1 MAKEVL
7 ELTVKSNIGEVTKET
22 KELTN
27 ETSNAAGQFQ
37 FMGVSLNGVKKA
49 FASAA
54 VTAKGMFGSIKAG
67 LISTGIGAFVVLV
80 GSLIAY
86 FKSTKDGAEKL
97 ERAMAGFGAVVSVIT
112 DRLSTFGE
120 VIVSAFE
127 NPQQAVKDLWEA
139 IKTNIV
145 NRVEGLFDVF
155 GALGDTIKAAFSLDW
170 EGVKAGAADFT
181 ESMIQAST
189 GVDDLT
195 GKMAKGFKSL
205 GDEIEKDVAAAMRLK
220 GMLQQLKDEE
230 REFSKVRAQTRQDIQ
245 KARLDAL
252 DESKTAEERLA
263 AVQKANDLELKT
275 TEDVLKMQ
283 RRKIEVQKATM
294 ALSEN
299 MAEDLDE
306 LASLEVELIDLQTA
320 SFQTQKR
327 LATEMETL
335 TNEIAAKEKAAQ
347 KVIDDEK
354 AEKEKER
361 IASEK
366 INLEAKTNWNLERIK
381 DETDEEFKIR
391 IAAAEKLLQLQNQNT
406 LNLIDDLQERALAE
420 LKIQEEKELASIKGM
435 ENFEAMKVEID
446 KKYSKLRGDIGKE
459 ADQKEKDRKK
469 ALLAFNLGMAD
480 QGLGIIADAAGEG
493 TALAKAAAI
502 AQATISGVQGV
513 QNAFTAANANI
524 PATASSFGAYPVTMA
539 ALAGVFAAANIAKI
553 ASGSPASPS
562 DAPPPP
568 STTTPAPQMMSGAF
582 QLGGGVKPEPLE
594 AYVITDKMTSSQNQL
609 ANIRRRATI

>member
-7 ELTVKSNIGEVTKET
+7 ELTVKSNIGEVTKGT

-27 ETSNAAGQFQ
+27 EASSAVGEFR

-67 LISTGIGAFVVLV
+67 LISSGIGAFVVLV

-181 ESMIQAST
+181 ESMIQTAT

-195 GKMAKGFKSL
+195 GKMAEGFKSL

-366 INLEAKTNWNLERIK
+366 INLKRIK

-459 ADQKEKDRKK
+459 ADQKEKNRKK

>member
-7 ELTVKSNIGEVTKET
+7 ELTVKSNIGEVTKGT

-27 ETSNAAGQFQ
+27 EASSAVGEFR

-67 LISTGIGAFVVLV
+67 LISSGIGAFVVLV

-181 ESMIQAST
+181 ESMIQTAT

-275 TEDVLKMQ
+275 TEDILEMQ

-335 TNEIAAKEKAAQ
+335 SNEIAAKEKARHEERM
-347 KVIDDEK
+347 KEM
-354 AEKEKER
+354 KEKKKAAEDLYDAQ
-361 IASEK
+361 IKQA
-366 INLEAKTNWNLERIK
+366 LEWEEKTN
-381 DETDEEFKIR
+381 KI
-391 IAAAEKLLQLQNQNT
+391 IE
-406 LNLIDDLQERALAE
+406 
-420 LKIQEEKELASIKGM
+420 
-435 ENFEAMKVEID
+435 
-446 KKYSKLRGDIGKE
+446 E

-469 ALLAFNLGMAD
+469 ALQSFNVGMAQ
-480 QGLGIIADAAGEG
+480 QGLQVIADAAGEG

-553 ASGSPASPS
+553 ASGSPASTTPAS
-562 DAPPPP
+562 TTPG
-568 STTTPAPQMMSGAF
+568 TTTPAPQMMSGAF
-582 QLGGGVKPEPLE
+582 ELGGGVKPEPMK
-594 AYVITDKMTSSQNQL
+594 AFVVTDEMSNSQSQL

>member
-7 ELTVKSNIGEVTKET
+7 ELEVKSNIGEVTKGT

-27 ETSNAAGQFQ
+27 EASSAVGEFR

-67 LISTGIGAFVVLV
+67 LIATGIGAFLVLI
-80 GSLIAY
+80 GSLVSY

-139 IKTNIV
+139 IKTNLL
-145 NRVEGLFDVF
+145 NRVQGIIDVF
-155 GALGDTIKAAFSLDW
+155 RYLGKTIESALDFEWDEMKENAAGF
-170 EGVKAGAADFT
+170 G
-181 ESMIQAST
+181 ESIVQVAT

-195 GKMAKGFKSL
+195 GKMAKGFKAL

-283 RRKIEVQKATM
+283 RRRIKVQKETM

-335 TNEIAAKEKAAQ
+335 TNEIAAKDKERAKEKQDQIAAELKATQDLYDAQIAQALAWEARVIAADEAVIASKLKMTSAVGSAIGALGGLMEEGSAAQ
-347 KVIDDEK
+347 KATALTE
-354 AEKEKER
+354 
-361 IASEK
+361 IAVNTGVGFVQGLNIAQKS
-366 INLEAKTNWNLERIK
+366 
-381 DETDEEFKIR
+381 
-391 IAAAEKLLQLQNQNT
+391 AAAT
-406 LNLIDDLQERALAE
+406 
-420 LKIQEEKELASIKGM
+420 G
-435 ENFEAMKVEID
+435 
-446 KKYSKLRGDIGKE
+446 
-459 ADQKEKDRKK
+459 
-469 ALLAFNLGMAD
+469 
-480 QGLGIIADAAGEG
+480 
-493 TALAKAAAI
+493 
-502 AQATISGVQGV
+502 
-513 QNAFTAANANI
+513 
-524 PATASSFGAYPVTMA
+524 PAA
-539 ALAGVFAAANIAKI
+539 ALAFPIFYATQIAAVLGAAAQAKTI
-553 ASGSPASPS
+553 LGAGGGTT
-562 DAPPPP
+562 PP
-568 STTTPAPQMMSGAF
+568 STTTPGTTTPAPQMMSGAF
-582 QLGGGVKPEPLE
+582 ELGGGVKPEPMK
-594 AYVITDKMTSSQNQL
+594 AFVVTDEMSNSQSQL

>member
-1 MAKEVL
+1 
-7 ELTVKSNIGEVTKET
+7 
-22 KELTN
+22 
-27 ETSNAAGQFQ
+27 
-37 FMGVSLNGVKKA
+37 MGVSLNGVKKA

-67 LISTGIGAFVVLV
+67 LISTGIGAFLVLI
-80 GSLIAY
+80 GSLVAY

-181 ESMIQAST
+181 ESMIQTAT

-195 GKMAKGFKSL
+195 GKMAEGFKSL

-275 TEDVLKMQ
+275 TEDVLEMQ

-335 TNEIAAKEKAAQ
+335 TNEIAAKEKEAQ

-354 AEKEKER
+354 AER
-361 IASEK
+361 
-366 INLEAKTNWNLERIK
+366 RIK
-381 DETDEEFKIR
+381 TEEELK
-391 IAAAEKLLQLQNQNT
+391 ALTELQNQNT
-406 LNLIDDLQERALAE
+406 INLIDDLQERALAE

-435 ENFEAMKVEID
+435 ENFEAMKIEID
-446 KKYSKLRGDIGKE
+446 KKYSKLRGDVQKK
-459 ADQKEKDRKK
+459 ADQEEKDRKK
-469 ALLAFNLGMAD
+469 ALQSFNVGMAQ
-480 QGLGIIADAAGEG
+480 QGLQVIADAAGEG

-513 QNAFTAANANI
+513 QNAFTAANANVALT
-524 PATASSFGAYPVTMA
+524 ATTVGAYPITMA

-582 QLGGGVKPEPLE
+582 QLGGGVKPEPIK
-594 AYVITDKMTSSQNQL
+594 AFVVTDELSSSQSQL

>member
-7 ELTVKSNIGEVTKET
+7 EMEVKSNIGEVSKDA
-22 KELTN
+22 
-27 ETSNAAGQFQ
+27 SSAASEFKI
-37 FMGVSLNGVKKA
+37 MGVSLNGVKKA

-54 VTAKGMFGSIKAG
+54 VTAKAMFGSIKAG
-67 LISTGIGAFVVLV
+67 LISTGIGAFLVLV

-86 FKSTKDGAEKL
+86 FKSTKEGAEKL

-155 GALGDTIKAAFSLDW
+155 GALGDTIKAAFNLDW

-181 ESMIQAST
+181 ESMIQTAT

-195 GKMAKGFKSL
+195 GKMAEGFKSL

-263 AVQKANDLELKT
+263 ALQKANDLELKT
-275 TEDVLKMQ
+275 TEDVLEMQ

-513 QNAFTAANANI
+513 QNAFTSANANV
-524 PATASSFGAYPVTMA
+524 ALTASTVGAYPITMA

-553 ASGSPASPS
+553 ASGTPASPS

-582 QLGGGVKPEPLE
+582 QLGGGVKPEPMK
-594 AYVITDKMTSSQNQL
+594 AFVVTDEMSNSQSQL

>member
-7 ELTVKSNIGEVTKET
+7 ELEVKSNIGEVTKGT

-27 ETSNAAGQFQ
+27 EASSAVGEFR

-67 LISTGIGAFVVLV
+67 LIATGIGAFLVLI
-80 GSLIAY
+80 GSLVSY

-139 IKTNIV
+139 IKTNLL
-145 NRVEGLFDVF
+145 NRVQGIIDVF
-155 GALGDTIKAAFSLDW
+155 RYLGKTIESALDFEWDEMKENAAGF
-170 EGVKAGAADFT
+170 A
-181 ESMIQAST
+181 ESMVQVAT

-195 GKMAKGFKSL
+195 GKMAEGFKAL

-283 RRKIEVQKATM
+283 RRRIKVQKETM

-335 TNEIAAKEKAAQ
+335 TNEIAAKDKERAKEKQDQIAAELKATQDLYDAQIAQALAWEARVIAADEAVIASKLKMTSAVGSAIGALGGLMEEGSAAQ
-347 KVIDDEK
+347 KATALTE
-354 AEKEKER
+354 
-361 IASEK
+361 IAVNTGVGFVQGLNIAQKS
-366 INLEAKTNWNLERIK
+366 
-381 DETDEEFKIR
+381 
-391 IAAAEKLLQLQNQNT
+391 AAAT
-406 LNLIDDLQERALAE
+406 
-420 LKIQEEKELASIKGM
+420 G
-435 ENFEAMKVEID
+435 
-446 KKYSKLRGDIGKE
+446 
-459 ADQKEKDRKK
+459 
-469 ALLAFNLGMAD
+469 
-480 QGLGIIADAAGEG
+480 
-493 TALAKAAAI
+493 
-502 AQATISGVQGV
+502 
-513 QNAFTAANANI
+513 
-524 PATASSFGAYPVTMA
+524 PAA
-539 ALAGVFAAANIAKI
+539 ALAFPIFYATQIAAVLGAAAQAKTI
-553 ASGSPASPS
+553 LGAGGGTT
-562 DAPPPP
+562 PP
-568 STTTPAPQMMSGAF
+568 STTTPGTTTPAPQMMSGAF
-582 QLGGGVKPEPLE
+582 ELGGGVKPEPMK
-594 AYVITDKMTSSQNQL
+594 AFVVTDEMSNSQSQL